1 METLKTPSMH
11 HRLGSMTLF
20 QLAFPGD
27 SSLNFPSEKSVEQ
40 HSCKKKKMHS
50 VFVCSVCCGFQQG
63 SVLLTLVTQRM
74 TFHVCLQCLKCS
86 SQFTKGQAHT
96 VIHREVIAHTGSSKD
111 FKSMADTGGEDIN
124 DKGTG

>member
-40 HSCKKKKMHS
+40 HSCKKKKKCILCS
-50 VFVCSVCCGFQQG
+50 FAVSAVVFS
-63 SVLLTLVTQRM
+63 
-74 TFHVCLQCLKCS
+74 
-86 SQFTKGQAHT
+86 KGQ
-96 VIHREVIAHTGSSKD
+96 SSSPWSLK
-111 FKSMADTGGEDIN
+111 E
-124 DKGTG
+124 